1 MSFWL
6 LFKGLFMGIIVSA
19 PLGPVGVM
27 CIQRTINRGVKSGIV
42 SGMAAAAADTV
53 YAIIAI
59 LGLGFVIDFIKEEK
73 YWIQLAGSLLII
85 LFAIKTFYTNPAVEV
100 RNNRNKK
107 NKPHHEFLS
116 IFFVTLTNP
125 AVFFAFIGLFAWLKI
140 VNEEASYMS
149 ALILI
154 GSIFLGALSW
164 WYVLSAVVNKFR
176 NKIRLKNIWWLNKI
190 MGIIIFVLGIIA
202 LIKLYI

>member
-1 MSFWL
+1 MSVWL
-6 LFKGLFMGIIVSA
+6 LLKGLFMGFIVSA

-59 LGLGFVIDFIKEEK
+59 LGLGFVIEFIKEEK
-73 YWIQLAGSLLII
+73 YWIQLVGALLII

-107 NKPHHEFLS
+107 SKPLGEFLS

-125 AVFFAFIGLFAWLKI
+125 AVFFAFIAMFAWLNI
-140 VNEEASYMS
+140 VNEEASYVS
-149 ALILI
+149 ALLLV

-164 WYVLSAVVNKFR
+164 WYILSAAVNKFR
-176 NKIRLKNIWWLNKI
+176 SKIRLKNIWWLNKI
-190 MGIIIFVLGIIA
+190 MGIIIFVLGVIT